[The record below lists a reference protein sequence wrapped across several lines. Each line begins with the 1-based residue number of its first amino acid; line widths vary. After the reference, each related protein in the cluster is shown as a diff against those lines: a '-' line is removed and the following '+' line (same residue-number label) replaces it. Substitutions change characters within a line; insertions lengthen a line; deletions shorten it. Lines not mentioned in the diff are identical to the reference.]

1 MDLLSDILVI
11 GWLLD
16 LSASVLDLP
25 LLALLASGLGVFF
38 TGKIIRRRLDADQ
51 ARMDA
56 GEAEL
61 QLSQL

>member
-1 MDLLSDILVI
+1 LDLLSDILVI

-16 LSASVLDLP
+16 LSASALDLP

-38 TGKIIRRRLDADQ
+38 TGKIVRRWLDADQ